1 MSPVSAVTYVPI
13 RTQIDPPTAANSY
26 GRQRT
31 LGFLSY
37 GTIAVIRFA
46 ISALTPGMPVE
57 VPTGLRTILSY
68 LVKPLGDQIERAFRE
83 E

>member
-1 MSPVSAVTYVPI
+1 
-13 RTQIDPPTAANSY
+13 
-26 GRQRT
+26 
-31 LGFLSY
+31 
-37 GTIAVIRFA
+37 
-46 ISALTPGMPVE
+46 MPVE